1 MQIINFYIKKKI
13 EEPMSTHACS
23 IIIII
28 IINN

>member
-13 EEPMSTHACS
+13 EEPMSTYACS

-28 IINN
+28 FN